1 MIHVPCTPSAPSL
14 AADRPDFRLW
24 HPRFMPC
31 AVCLR
36 PARGFGFFDPNKPR
50 PRDHRWFCSMLC
62 QGFFATRAR
71 KGLKMQGMTEEEQ
84 VAIAQVIK
92 RLGTAMDEIGWQT
105 RLCDLS
111 QADVT
116 FLIGEVLEG
125 YGSAM
130 SHLAKSQE
138 VPF

>member
-1 MIHVPCTPSAPSL
+1 MIHASCTPSAPRL
-14 AADRPDFRLW
+14 AADRSDFRLW

-36 PARGFGFFDPNKPR
+36 ASRGFGFFDPNKPR
-50 PRDHRWFCSMLC
+50 SRDHRWFCSMPC
-62 QGFFATRAR
+62 QGFFAARAR

-84 VAIAQVIK
+84 VAIAKVMK
-92 RLGTAMDEIGWQT
+92 RLGTAMDEIGWQK

-125 YGSAM
+125 YGSEM
-130 SHLAKSQE
+130 SRLAKSQE